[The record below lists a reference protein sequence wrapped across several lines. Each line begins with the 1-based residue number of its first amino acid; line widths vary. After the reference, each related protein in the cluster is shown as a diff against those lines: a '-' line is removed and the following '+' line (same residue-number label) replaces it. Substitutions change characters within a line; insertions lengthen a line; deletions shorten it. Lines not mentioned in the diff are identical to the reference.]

1 MILNRSVETT
11 TEQKCAPVNLGH
23 VLLHRTFFLTKIGFL
38 GMEFQ
43 RLYLKHEPSVETV
56 ALMDAFL

>member
-23 VLLHRTFFLTKIGFL
+23 VLLHRTFFFDKDRISWNGIP
-38 GMEFQ
+38 
-43 RLYLKHEPSVETV
+43 KVVP
-56 ALMDAFL
+56 